1 MTNLL
6 FCLKV
11 LLICCQL
18 AFSTDVDSEL
28 ITELDFFENYQ
39 LMKDQEIVAPVVN
52 TESEELLSLDT
63 DVSAKNEV
71 VK

>member
-1 MTNLL
+1 
-6 FCLKV
+6 
-11 LLICCQL
+11 LICCQL
-18 AFSTDVDSEL
+18 VFSADVDSEL
-28 ITELDFFENYQ
+28 ISELDFFENYQ

-52 TESEELLSLDT
+52 TESEELLSLET

>member
-1 MTNLL
+1 MTNIL
-6 FCLKV
+6 FCIKV
-11 LLICCQL
+11 FLICCQL
-18 AFSTDVDSEL
+18 VFSADVDSEL
-28 ITELDFFENYQ
+28 ISELDFFENYQ

-52 TESEELLSLDT
+52 TESEELLSLET